1 MKNQNGKR
9 DGTKAESLRATVNNI
24 GSLHA
29 KTWVSICLVLWP
41 HCSLAPRRLPESS
54 QSVVSNRLLPET
66 QWQRLPNPGTTDN
79 SPRVS
84 DAPSFGPQRPHA
96 AGGGGRP
103 SRNEEL
109 RIIRDLGWHPGLEME
124 GNEPPPGSLPVIS
137 SSRIKKRLAEAQH
150 TRRDLDQQMNTQGLR
165 EIRWWQQGAFHMAP
179 GPGRGQRWEAPHVA
193 KSGVLII

>member
-1 MKNQNGKR
+1 MDSRG
-9 DGTKAESLRATVNNI
+9 ESERKLQDRGVRIERAN
-24 GSLHA
+24 
-29 KTWVSICLVLWP
+29 
-41 HCSLAPRRLPESS
+41 
-54 QSVVSNRLLPET
+54 
-66 QWQRLPNPGTTDN
+66 
-79 SPRVS
+79 
-84 DAPSFGPQRPHA
+84 

-165 EIRWWQQGAFHMAP
+165 EIR
-179 GPGRGQRWEAPHVA
+179 
-193 KSGVLII
+193 